1 MKIKIKDLR
10 TLLFEI
16 DNQRLTIAEL
26 RSLLLDNDQE
36 IELNNNTKRILG
48 KL

>member
-1 MKIKIKDLR
+1 MKIKIRDLR

-36 IELNNNTKRILG
+36 FELNDNTKIILG